1 MRNLRRAA
9 VTAAVIAGLMAAG
22 TATASAAP
30 FGSLG
35 DGPDLVITQANIE
48 GISACAVRVTNEG
61 VGPATGVTV
70 HTPLVYE
77 STSLGT
83 LAPGESKVAQ
93 YFDCGF
99 SERIFYF
106 ATTAGETNWADN
118 FLYLEL

>member
-1 MRNLRRAA
+1 MRNLRRTA
-9 VTAAVIAGLMAAG
+9 VAGAMIAGLMAVG

-61 VGPATGVTV
+61 DGTATGVTV

-77 STSLGT
+77 STTLGT
-83 LAPGESKVAQ
+83 LAPGESKIAQ

>member
-1 MRNLRRAA
+1 MRNLRRTA
-9 VTAAVIAGLMAAG
+9 VAGTMIAGLMAAG
-22 TATASAAP
+22 AATASAAP

-35 DGPDLVITQANIE
+35 EGPDLVIAQANVE
-48 GISACAVRVTNEG
+48 GVNACAVRVTNEG
-61 VGPATGVTV
+61 DGTATGVTV

-83 LAPGESKVAQ
+83 LAPGESKIAQ

-106 ATTAGETNWADN
+106 ATTAGETNWGDN